1 MLIVRQ
7 RGGRFL
13 RRVGEDGSENVHG
26 QLLFE
31 AGDERAEKKTAQA
44 LREGLDVRDKTRNL
58 KGRFSHQEKVDDD
71 KEMSVE
77 HQESLNEGSVV
88 AWQEGQEMAM
98 LSKSKNPQSTQDLR
112 ECLYLKTTP
121 IALKEHVSHQGK
133 AGDSD
138 RMAAECQ
145 EPHDEGAA
153 KVLRWGEAPARTI
166 GGTNTQTTR
175 YGNDNCKEYYQ
186 TEKLCDGWPSS
197 STGRRADTSVTLP
210 PGLESSLLKQPWK
223 TAVSPIVNHSK
234 KLTQNDPF
242 PNAFSPHAS
251 FRSGQGL
258 LVAVCPGALPCSPFF
273 IGPIQQHY
281 NSNGGCNGP
290 MICNTAPPPSCNND
304 RKLSLVNPQS
314 SPAVLGSTLLSS
326 YATHHQGNS
335 DWTNQGRPRRHSF
348 DDGNSF
354 DGGGGF
360 PPPLPSNIDF
370 ADFFVTPDM
379 DATSSSDDGNVALSQ
394 QETSNL
400 HEG

>member
-1 MLIVRQ
+1 MNRTKTKCALADPITVDIEFGGRRCDRLALTPTRCVRFHAKYGLDFDITNPPLEPVIPPGKDFLGFIETSLRANDVMLGRGQNTSRRAGNRLFRFLVADFRPMYRTLRWKEKRKIARTIVLIVRQ

-153 KVLRWGEAPARTI
+153 KALRWGEAPARTI

-197 STGRRADTSVTLP
+197 LTGRRTDTSVTLL
-210 PGLESSLLKQPWK
+210 PGL
-223 TAVSPIVNHSK
+223 
-234 KLTQNDPF
+234 
-242 PNAFSPHAS
+242 
-251 FRSGQGL
+251 
-258 LVAVCPGALPCSPFF
+258 
-273 IGPIQQHY
+273 
-281 NSNGGCNGP
+281 
-290 MICNTAPPPSCNND
+290 
-304 RKLSLVNPQS
+304 
-314 SPAVLGSTLLSS
+314 
-326 YATHHQGNS
+326 
-335 DWTNQGRPRRHSF
+335 
-348 DDGNSF
+348 
-354 DGGGGF
+354 
-360 PPPLPSNIDF
+360 
-370 ADFFVTPDM
+370 
-379 DATSSSDDGNVALSQ
+379 
-394 QETSNL
+394 
-400 HEG
+400 